1 MPSGRLQQVI
11 HSVGAA
17 LRPRDAAD
25 VPDRE
30 LLERF
35 RAGRDEAAF
44 AALVRRHG
52 RMVLGVCRRVVGHA
66 QDAEDAFQATFL
78 VLARRP
84 GAVAPRAAV
93 GGWLYGVAYRTA
105 LAARARSARRAA
117 REKQV
122 MDMPHPEVVPDDS
135 CRELVPLL
143 DSELARL
150 PDKYRLPVVL
160 CELEGRPRKEV
171 ARQLGLP
178 EGTLSSRLAAARKL
192 LARRLAPYGP
202 AVSVAALG
210 TVLAEGAAAAVP
222 AALVASTIRAAA
234 GAVPAEVAAL
244 TQGVIKAMFVA
255 KLKGIAWV
263 TMLTLAVSAGGIG
276 LTYRTA
282 AAAPQEPA
290 RAAVRDDL
298 EALRLEIEAL
308 RKSLQATR
316 SRLQALEGEI
326 AALKGTGESKPAV
339 KRSELKLDVQP
350 EHTLKYTQKLSGQP
364 VQVHVRPENVR
375 ALDVGTVTFTLAQP
389 KRADVLRQA
398 AEALEKLK
406 KDPENPK
413 VGQEA
418 AEALERA
425 AKRLRALA
433 KPDIESVKPAKR

>member
-1 MPSGRLQQVI
+1 MPTGRMQQVI
-11 HSVGAA
+11 HSLGAA
-17 LRPRDAAD
+17 LLQREGSD

-35 RAGRDEAAF
+35 RARRDEAAF
-44 AALVRRHG
+44 AALVRRHA

-84 GAVAPRAAV
+84 GAIAPRAAV

-122 MDMPHPEVVPDDS
+122 KEMPHPEVAPDDS

-143 DSELARL
+143 DRELDRL
-150 PDKYRLPVVL
+150 PEKYRLPVVL

-171 ARQLGLP
+171 ARQLGVP
-178 EGTLSSRLAAARKL
+178 EGTLSSRLATARKM

-202 AVSVAALG
+202 SVSAAALA
-210 TVLAEGAAAAVP
+210 TLLTESASAAVP
-222 AALVASTIRAAA
+222 AALVASTVRAAA

-263 TMLTLAVSAGGIG
+263 TMLALAVSVGGVG

-290 RAAVRDDL
+290 RAARDDL
-298 EALRLEIEAL
+298 DALRLEIEAL

-316 SRLQALEGEI
+316 SRVQALEGEI
-326 AALKGTGESKPAV
+326 STLKGRAEAKPAPKATKEVTVTEV
-339 KRSELKLDVQP
+339 KPVLQGRKELVL
-350 EHTLKYTQKLSGQP
+350 QP
-364 VQVHVRPENVR
+364 VQVETVLLHVRN
-375 ALDVGTVTFTLAQP
+375 
-389 KRADVLRQA
+389 A
-398 AEALEKLK
+398 ANIDLVAKVVDPVQDAAAALEKLK
-406 KDPENPK
+406 KEPRNPE
-413 VGQEA
+413 VERQA
-418 AEALERA
+418 AAALERA
-425 AKRLRALA
+425 AKHLRERAN
-433 KPDIESVKPAKR
+433 PDSEQRKPAKP